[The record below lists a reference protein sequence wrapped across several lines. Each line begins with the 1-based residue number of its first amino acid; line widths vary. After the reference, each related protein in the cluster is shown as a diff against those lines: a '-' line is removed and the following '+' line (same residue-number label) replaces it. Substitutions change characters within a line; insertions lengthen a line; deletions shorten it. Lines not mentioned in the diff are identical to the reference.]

1 MSSEGEIFGRA
12 LKRWREKRG
21 LTQEQLAHDAGIT
34 TSYANQVE
42 NGKKAPTLTVILKLA
57 RALDTT
63 PAELLADF
71 TISAMKRFRFDE

>member
-1 MSSEGEIFGRA
+1 MKSEGEIFGRA

-42 NGKKAPTLTVILKLA
+42 NGKKVPTLTVILRLS
-57 RALDTT
+57 RALNIAPTD
-63 PAELLADF
+63 LLSDF
-71 TISAMKRFRFDE
+71 TLPTVKRLGFDE

>member
-42 NGKKAPTLTVILKLA
+42 KGKKAPTLTVILKLA
-57 RALDTT
+57 RALDIT
-63 PAELLADF
+63 PAELLPDF
-71 TISAMKRFRFDE
+71 TPSVMKRLRFDE